1 MLRLGLLIP
10 GYPARA
16 GYESENVPA
25 TKFLLSHVQASLAK
39 PPRAQRAPAQ
49 PTPEGAG
56 SYHSAVTSHAIDAPL
71 VFSFGQWDT
80 QVPPASTSDLHD
92 TRARIHSPAPDQL
105 TRPAQNEHLSTDP
118 TIARSD
124 DPWLPLSQL
133 AFLFGMHDQV
143 AKPAA
148 LSTVVLAGRGGST
161 QSPERHLPNM
171 EDSLPIR
178 TPFLLTRPRPRCLRK
193 RPLHLGVLKSDL
205 AAAYCS
211 TYPTWGGQALR
222 LNVLPRLL
230 YHLRTWTPSPEDL
243 ERPL

>member
-1 MLRLGLLIP
+1 MGLLIP
-10 GYPARA
+10 GYPSTD

-80 QVPPASTSDLHD
+80 QVPRASTSYLHD
-92 TRARIHSPAPDQL
+92 TRARRSRPGSDA
-105 TRPAQNEHLSTDP
+105 TRKWPRPRNSKPHDYALH
-118 TIARSD
+118 
-124 DPWLPLSQL
+124 DPWLPLSRL
-133 AFLFGMHDQV
+133 AILCCMHDQV

-171 EDSLPIR
+171 GDSLPIC
-178 TPFLLTRPRPRCLRK
+178 TPFLLTRPRPRCL
-193 RPLHLGVLKSDL
+193 GKS
-205 AAAYCS
+205 
-211 TYPTWGGQALR
+211 P
-222 LNVLPRLL
+222 
-230 YHLRTWTPSPEDL
+230 
-243 ERPL
+243 